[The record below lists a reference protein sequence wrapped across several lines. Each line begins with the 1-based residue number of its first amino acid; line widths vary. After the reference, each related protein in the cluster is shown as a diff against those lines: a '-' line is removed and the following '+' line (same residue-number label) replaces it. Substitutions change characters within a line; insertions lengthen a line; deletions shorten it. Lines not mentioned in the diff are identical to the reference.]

1 MIDVQVGG
9 SGLVVAHAAHAGT
22 GRAVPVLA
30 EHGLDVVFL
39 LVGQLEAAACEELDA
54 VVGHRVVGGGDHGT
68 HLNVEHAGQERD
80 ARGRDDACVDHVE
93 SAGGHARRQGGSQKI
108 AGHTHGG
115 IAQIQRQT
123 CGQIPIGQSSNT
135 IGSKHLRHMK
145 FHSLYRVTRTIVV
158 VVLHPRTRLGKKPPR
173 NLLQNRK
180 SAFNSRNGITHKPA
194 YSSCSADE

>member
-1 MIDVQVGG
+1 MQGRRAGNPYAAFQMCIRDR
-9 SGLVVAHAAHAGT
+9 SG
-22 GRAVPVLA
+22 
-30 EHGLDVVFL
+30 
-39 LVGQLEAAACEELDA
+39 
-54 VVGHRVVGGGDHGT
+54 
-68 HLNVEHAGQERD
+68 
-80 ARGRDDACVDHVE
+80 DDAGVDHVE
-93 SAGGHARRQGGSQKI
+93 TAGRHARRQGGSQKI
-108 AGHTHGG
+108 AGHTGVTAHERAATPLRLIVLGAGVAEHTHGG